1 MLIDWIIVLVLVGI
15 SAFFSWSETAVVS
28 CSMAKI
34 HRLSGEGDK
43 RAKRVEKLMK
53 YKESLMGTILLCNN
67 VVNILSSAIAT
78 SLLIN
83 TFGEAG
89 IVYATIIMT
98 VLILVI
104 GEIAPK
110 THALKNAER
119 VALASA
125 SILWVLVKI
134 LNPIT
139 KTIQKFI
146 DSTMKI
152 FAGKKKKEKLISDLD
167 EIRGTIE
174 LKHKEGSM
182 FKYDKDMIGSI
193 LDLGEVEIGNIV
205 IHRKNIESINVDQ
218 DIADIIK
225 QAFEIGHTNI
235 PLWKKDHDNIVAILN
250 MKKVVKMLHHNVRE
264 IKNISLESVTS
275 EPWFVP
281 STNTLRNQLFSFRKK
296 KNKFAVVVDEYGVVL
311 GIITLEDILEE
322 IVGEINDDNRREVAK
337 IIKVKNDFYKVPG
350 EAPIR
355 DVNRKLNW
363 ELPEDNEVSTIAGFV
378 VDKIERIP
386 EEEEEFTIDGFMF
399 KILTKENNKIIL
411 LKVKK
416 IKEENIG

>member
-15 SAFFSWSETAVVS
+15 SSFFSWSETAVVS

-43 RAKRVEKLMK
+43 RAKKVEKLLQ

-89 IVYATIIMT
+89 IVYATVIMT
-98 VLILVI
+98 ILIVVI

-110 THALKNAER
+110 THALKNAEM

-125 SILWVLVKI
+125 PILWIFVKI
-134 LNPIT
+134 LNPVT
-139 KTIQKFI
+139 NTIQKSI
-146 DSTMKI
+146 DFVMKI
-152 FAGKKKKEKLISDLD
+152 FASKKKKEKLMSDLD
-167 EIRGTIE
+167 EIRGAIE

-205 IHRKNIESINVDQ
+205 IHRKNIESINIDQ
-218 DIADIIK
+218 NITDIIK
-225 QAFEIGHTNI
+225 QAFEIDHTNI

-250 MKKVVKMLHHNVRE
+250 MKKLVKKLHHNMNEMENVNLDD
-264 IKNISLESVTS
+264 ITS

-281 STNTLRNQLFSFRKK
+281 STNTLRNQLFAFRKK
-296 KNKFAVVVDEYGVVL
+296 KNKFAVVVDEYNVVL

-322 IVGEINDDNRREVAK
+322 IVGEINDDNRRGVAK
-337 IIKVKNDFYKVPG
+337 ITKIKNGFYKVAG

-363 ELPEDNEVSTIAGFV
+363 ELPEDNEVSTIAGLV

-386 EEEEEFTIDGFMF
+386 EEEEEFAIDGFIF
-399 KILTKENNKIIL
+399 KILKKENNKIVT
-411 LKVKK
+411 LKVKR
-416 IKEENIG
+416 IKEEHFV